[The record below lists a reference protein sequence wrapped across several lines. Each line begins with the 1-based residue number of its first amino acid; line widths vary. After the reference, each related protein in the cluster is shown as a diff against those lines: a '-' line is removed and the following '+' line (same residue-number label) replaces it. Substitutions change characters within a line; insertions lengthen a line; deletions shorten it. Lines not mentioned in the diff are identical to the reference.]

1 MPFAPRLSLNV
12 IATALATAL
21 TTAIATGI
29 VTGAAFVAPAAAQA
43 PDVVLPIL
51 TCVEPVDDPS
61 FRLRAH
67 FGYVSTYSSE
77 VTIPIG
83 ANNLFFPGAQNR
95 GQPTTFV
102 PGFHPRQ
109 FSTDWA
115 FSASSAAIVW
125 FMGTERAVANNHT
138 GLLCNVRA
146 RGPWNAA
153 ETYEIADVVT
163 VRIAG
168 VAEPFVLLNTGCSS
182 TQPPDTNACW
192 QRFVPTPPVI
202 SPIADQTTPED
213 TPLPAIDVTLSDF
226 DNVWNLTVT
235 ASTSDPLLI
244 PLDGIVISGYG
255 AHRTIRATPASNR
268 AGSAEITLIVSDGLA
283 ATSETFIIV
292 VTPVDDP
299 PEISPVLDWTINE
312 DGVTPPIAFTV
323 ADADTGA
330 GSLTVVASASDPVLV
345 PPGGIVVNGTSAG
358 RAVSIAP
365 AEDAFGTS
373 TITLTVNDGALS
385 ASTSF
390 TLNVLPVND
399 RPRIAPI
406 ANQTT
411 TENTPA
417 APIAITI
424 TDVDNIDDDMLV
436 FAQSHTPSLV
446 SNDGIAISGSG
457 FSRTMTIT
465 PLANKTG
472 VATIAVLVSDG
483 HSLATLDFLLD
494 VTAAP
499 SGPPATAYLAE
510 GATGPFFDLDV
521 LIANPHPVAVP
532 VTIRFLTDAGVTVS
546 ENRTLSPS
554 SRTTIRVDSIQGLE
568 WANVSTLVT
577 SPAGLPLIVER
588 TMWWDASGYG
598 AHTEKASTAAAP
610 EWLFAEGAQGFF
622 STFFLFVNPHD
633 TANTAHVIYLREH
646 EPPLTRD
653 YPMPPHGRVTVE
665 AAADPDLINRAF
677 GARVRF
683 DQPGAAER
691 AMYFGPGLAGGHASA
706 GVTAPSR
713 EWLLAEGATGSF
725 FTTFLLLANPGD
737 TDAAVTFTYLPT
749 TGIPVVR
756 RRTIPALQRLTI
768 NIAEE
773 DPSLADAAVA
783 TQVNADVP
791 IVVERAQ
798 YWPQPAWEEA
808 HNSFG
813 EIAPG
818 TRWGLAE
825 GRSGGSN
832 AAQTFILLANPGTE
846 AAQVT
851 ITFLR
856 TAGVPI
862 VKTFPVPPTSRF
874 TVTIAGPAS
883 HVPELTDEG
892 FGAIID
898 SSRPI
903 VVERA
908 MYSNANGV
916 TWAAGTNATA
926 TRLP

>member
-1 MPFAPRLSLNV
+1 MRKAAVMNAPMMKAIRRGVIRASLSGV
-12 IATALATAL
+12 MVAALAAS
-21 TTAIATGI
+21 
-29 VTGAAFVAPAAAQA
+29 AAAQG
-43 PDVVLPIL
+43 PDVVQPIL
-51 TCVEPVDDPS
+51 TCVEPIEAPQ

-77 VTIPIG
+77 VTLPIG
-83 ANNLFFPGAQNR
+83 PGNFFSPGVINR
-95 GQPTTFV
+95 GQPRVFL
-102 PGFHPRQ
+102 PGLHPRQ
-109 FSTDWA
+109 FSTDWVV
-115 FSASSAAIVW
+115 SGSSTQITW
-125 FMGTERAVANNHT
+125 FVAGATATAKNNT
-138 GLLCNVRA
+138 GLLCKVRA
-146 RGPWNAA
+146 RGEWDPAV
-153 ETYEIADVVT
+153 TYELNDVVT
-163 VRIAG
+163 LDIYG
-168 VAEPFVLLNTGCSS
+168 VVPFVLLETGC
-182 TQPPDTNACW
+182 PPTESPTTSGCW
-192 QRFVPTPPVI
+192 YPYVPSPPMI
-202 SPIADQTTPED
+202 SPIADQTASED
-213 TPLPAIDVTLSDF
+213 TPLPPIDVTLDDL

-235 ASTSDPLLI
+235 ASTSDPSLV

-255 AHRTIRATPASNR
+255 PTRTIRVTPASNR
-268 AGSAEITLIVSDGLA
+268 TGSADITLIVSDGLT
-283 ATSETFIIV
+283 ATSETFTIV
-292 VTPVDDP
+292 VTPVDDA
-299 PEISPVLDWTINE
+299 PEISAVLDWTINE
-312 DGVTPPIAFTV
+312 DGVTPPLAFTV

-330 GSLTVVASASDPVLV
+330 GSLTVVASSSDPALV
-345 PPGGIVVNGTSAG
+345 PPGGIVVNGAGAG
-358 RAVSIAP
+358 RTVSIAP
-365 AEDAFGTS
+365 AEHAFGAS
-373 TITLTVNDGALS
+373 TITLTVSDGALS
-385 ASTSF
+385 TSTSF

-411 TENTPA
+411 SENTPT
-417 APIAITI
+417 APIAIAI
-424 TDVDNIDDDMLV
+424 TDVDNIDNDMIV
-436 FAQSHTPSLV
+436 FAQSQTPSLV
-446 SNDGIAISGSG
+446 SNDGIAIGGAG

-472 VATIAVLVSDG
+472 VATIVVLVSDG
-483 HSLATLDFLLD
+483 QSLATLNVLLD

-499 SGPPATAYLAE
+499 SGPPTTAYLAE

-532 VTIRFLTDAGVTVS
+532 ATITFLTDAGVTIS
-546 ENRTLSPS
+546 DDRTLPPS

-598 AHTEKASTAAAP
+598 AHTEKASTGVAP

-622 STFFLFVNPHD
+622 STFFLLVNPHD
-633 TANTAHVIYLREH
+633 TANTAHVVYLREH

-653 YPMPPHGRVTVE
+653 YPMAPHGRVTVE
-665 AAADPDLINRAF
+665 AGADPDLINRAF

-683 DQPGAAER
+683 DRPGAAER

-713 EWLLAEGATGSF
+713 EWFLAEGATGSF

-737 TDAAVTFTYLPT
+737 TDATVTLTYLPA

-783 TQVNADVP
+783 TQVNADLP

-798 YWPQPAWEEA
+798 YWPQSAWEEA

-813 EIAPG
+813 EITPG

-846 AAQVT
+846 TAQVT

-862 VKTFPVPPTSRF
+862 VKTFPVSPMSRF
-874 TVTIAGPAS
+874 TVTIGGPAS
-883 HVPELTDEG
+883 HLPELSDEA